1 MPFPGGTIL
10 APNQASAWPSDAGGD
25 HPWRPSRSLQN
36 NFPRNEALSKWVV
49 RRADCQ
55 KGHADSIWF
64 KIEKECSLKDSENKI
79 GVQEEYTPWRIYG
92 NELS

>member
-36 NFPRNEALSKWVV
+36 NFPRNEALSKWVLATPIV
-49 RRADCQ
+49 KMSQ
-55 KGHADSIWF
+55 ADSGWP
-64 KIEKECSLKDSENKI
+64 KIEKECSLQDCENKI
-79 GVQEEYTPWRIYG
+79 GVREEYTPWCMYG